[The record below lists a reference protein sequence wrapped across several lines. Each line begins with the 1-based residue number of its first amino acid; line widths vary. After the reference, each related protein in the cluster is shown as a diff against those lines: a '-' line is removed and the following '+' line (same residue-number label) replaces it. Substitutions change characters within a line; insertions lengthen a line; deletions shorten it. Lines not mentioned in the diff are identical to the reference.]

1 MGERRGRGEGVGV
14 AKEVMNGEGFRT
26 GGGGEVEYCE
36 GSQLSVHKEE
46 NLPGTCNCASF
57 SSALCD
63 S

>member
-1 MGERRGRGEGVGV
+1 MVKVSLQEGEGG
-14 AKEVMNGEGFRT
+14 
-26 GGGGEVEYCE
+26 VEYCE
-36 GSQLSVHKEE
+36 GSQLSVHKKE

>member
-1 MGERRGRGEGVGV
+1 MVKVSVQERE
-14 AKEVMNGEGFRT
+14 
-26 GGGGEVEYCE
+26 GEVEYCE
-36 GSQLSVHKEE
+36 GSQLSVHKKE

>member
-1 MGERRGRGEGVGV
+1 MGV
-14 AKEVMNGEGFRT
+14 AKEVMNGEGFCT
-26 GGGGEVEYCE
+26 GEGGGVEYCE
-36 GSQLSVHKEE
+36 GSQLSVHKKE